1 MYYKLYR
8 FLTVYM
14 GSNTLMCY
22 TLMCSYDHAALVE
35 GFYALKPCI

>member
-14 GSNTLMCY
+14 GSY

-35 GFYALKPCI
+35 GFYALKQCI